1 MMILRRMT
9 EADLDKV
16 AELESRIFSSPWS
29 KNGFAESL
37 AQSYSHFFVAE
48 ENEILGYCGV
58 HNLGGDGEITNVAV
72 DENYRGKGIAYKM
85 LLFAMAETRKEGI
98 EAFTLEVR
106 SSNTPAIK
114 LYEKLGFENR
124 GVRKNFYENPK
135 EDAII
140 MWKIQTT

>member
-1 MMILRRMT
+1 MILRRMT
-9 EADLDKV
+9 ESDLDKV
-16 AELESRIFSSPWS
+16 AEMEKEIFSSPWS

-37 AQSYSHFFVAE
+37 KQPYSYFFVAE
-48 ENEILGYCGV
+48 ETEILGYCGV

-72 DENYRGKGIAYKM
+72 NEKHRGKNIASKM
-85 LLFAMAETRKEGI
+85 LIFAMEETKKEGI

-106 SSNTPAIK
+106 VSNTPAIK

-124 GVRKNFYENPK
+124 GIRRNFYENPK

-140 MWKIQTT
+140 MWKM